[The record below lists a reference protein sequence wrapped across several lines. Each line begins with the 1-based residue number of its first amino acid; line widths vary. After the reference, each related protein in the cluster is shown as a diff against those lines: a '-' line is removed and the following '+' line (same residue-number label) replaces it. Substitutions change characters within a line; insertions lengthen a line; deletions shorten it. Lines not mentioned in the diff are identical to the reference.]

1 MFHVKHSSESQVG
14 DTVSSSA
21 DASPSAEQFAPEIEP
36 AVAAKIFGE
45 GIDKARAYA
54 AALIRDGDTLGL
66 LGPREMPKIWTR
78 HILNSAVVAELI
90 EPGQKVADVGSGA
103 GLPGIPMAIA
113 QPGAEFV
120 LIEPMERRAN
130 WLVEQVAAL
139 ELKNV
144 RVLRARA
151 EDVGEAFDVVTARAL
166 SALPKLLRQC
176 VPMTLNGGQIIALK
190 GSRAADEIEEAK
202 SLQKKLRIASFEI
215 VLTGA
220 ELLAEP
226 TLVVR
231 TTLV

>member
-1 MFHVKHSSESQVG
+1 
-14 DTVSSSA
+14 
-21 DASPSAEQFAPEIEP
+21 
-36 AVAAKIFGE
+36 
-45 GIDKARAYA
+45 
-54 AALIRDGDTLGL
+54 
-66 LGPREMPKIWTR
+66 
-78 HILNSAVVAELI
+78 
-90 EPGQKVADVGSGA
+90 
-103 GLPGIPMAIA
+103 
-113 QPGAEFV
+113 
-120 LIEPMERRAN
+120 MERRAN

-139 ELKNV
+139 GLKNV
-144 RVLRARA
+144 RVVRARA
-151 EDVGEAFDVVTARAL
+151 EEVGEAFDVVTARAL

-176 VPMTLNGGQIIALK
+176 VPMTLNGGQILALK